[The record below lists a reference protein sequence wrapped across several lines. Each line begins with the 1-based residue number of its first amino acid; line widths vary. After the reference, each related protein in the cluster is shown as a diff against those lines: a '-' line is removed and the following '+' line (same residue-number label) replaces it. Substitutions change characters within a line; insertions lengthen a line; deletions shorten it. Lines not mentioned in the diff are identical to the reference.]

1 VPPSITSPSR
11 CRAAIVFRD
20 LDNIRLEFA
29 AIDV

>member
-1 VPPSITSPSR
+1 VGR
-11 CRAAIVFRD
+11 CGVVLMFRD